1 VAKQTPLELDSFLP
15 YRISVLANTISTTL
29 AGAYSQR
36 FDLRIPEWRVLAT
49 LGGYPDSSAR
59 EVARRTAMDKVAVS
73 RAVSSLMEKGRVVSS
88 IDTLDRRRTLLRLSP
103 DGEALLARIVPLAHD
118 YESRLLEPLTRQER
132 LQLETLLEKLMR
144 QASLNSSEEVESCS
158 KRS

>member
-1 VAKQTPLELDSFLP
+1 MAKQTPLELDSFLP

-73 RAVSSLMEKGRVVSS
+73 RGCSLAAGWLLAPFTMDSSSL
-88 IDTLDRRRTLLRLSP
+88 IWALDDRRCMTYMAPLP
-103 DGEALLARIVPLAHD
+103 QIATALV
-118 YESRLLEPLTRQER
+118 
-132 LQLETLLEKLMR
+132 KK
-144 QASLNSSEEVESCS
+144 NS
-158 KRS
+158 